1 MKQQSKWLTTV
12 LAVAGGVTLAT
23 SAQAQDV
30 YLTINV
36 TYPFVAPTTLY
47 PNWPTQNI
55 FVNYNGLAGLE
66 AASTG
71 GYGSGY
77 FGQDSGAT
85 FLPNGN
91 TALATNDTE
100 CILRLTVNPTATMA
114 VSGPM
119 FYTNYNWLGL
129 VLHLNMDSSGAA
141 NLPAG
146 YVLAD
151 SPGGGGTGNNYSGWG
166 NPGNPANY
174 LWQGSNVTITF
185 NMSSLTNFTAYTT
198 GSSNHLYGFNW
209 GIDPA
214 VIFNDAGGSAFD
226 ITLHSITFAPAPT
239 QPPNLS
245 ISPAGT
251 NVAVTWP
258 DPNTNTFALYQSAAP
273 LAQTE
278 FSWAPWTFAPV
289 WNNGTNTITIPPP
302 FSGYLWLRLAN
313 TNVPGYGY

>member
-12 LAVAGGVTLAT
+12 LAVAGGLTLAA

-30 YLTINV
+30 YLTINI

-77 FGQDSGAT
+77 FGQNSGAT

-91 TALATNDTE
+91 TALATNDTL
-100 CILRLTVNPTATMA
+100 CVLRMTVNPTATMA
-114 VSGPM
+114 VSGPL
-119 FYTNYNWLGL
+119 FYTNYNYIGL
-129 VLHLNMDSSGAA
+129 VFILNLDSGIYTLANGPSG
-141 NLPAG
+141 
-146 YVLAD
+146 
-151 SPGGGGTGNNYSGWG
+151 NYSGWN

-174 LWQGSNVTITF
+174 VWQGSNVVVTF
-185 NMSSLTNFTAYTT
+185 DMSSLHNFVAYNT

-258 DPNTNTFALYQSAAP
+258 DPNTNTFTLYQSAAP
-273 LAQTE
+273 LAQTK
-278 FSWAPWTFAPV
+278 FSWAPWAFAPV